1 MSHMKPKRRKLGLM
15 SKVKHTVSNK
25 KHHTLF
31 YFGALTFL
39 LSIMFVGP
47 ASAINDDAWADDM
60 TDWGYRVPISITN
73 PPTAAN
79 VQRMISLTWQDGM
92 QTDFDDI
99 RFYTSDGSSIDY
111 WIEEKTDSTSANVWV
126 ELPSANMA
134 YIYAYYDNAL
144 RWE

>member
-1 MSHMKPKRRKLGLM
+1 MKQ
-15 SKVKHTVSNK
+15 
-25 KHHTLF
+25 TLF
-31 YFGALTFL
+31 YFGALTLL
-39 LSIMFVGP
+39 LSIIFVGP

-111 WIEEKTDSTSANVWV
+111 WIEEKTDSTSKCKHEDHIMNQNVNLLLFLLLTLV
-126 ELPSANMA
+126 LLFASGYMIG
-134 YIYAYYDNAL
+134 YFSGRDRML
-144 RWE
+144 REQV